1 MNEEERDLEEELKEE
16 KERYERQNQEAYDE
30 VTKGN
35 EELRKKQEKEKKGLL
50 DEGSAFRTT
59 AAIGTEVGL
68 NTLLDLFSFIPP
80 AQVAGGSAI
89 NYLAQRIRGG
99 KFSKGEFIA
108 SGLASLIPGGAQGK
122 ALARTAKGVGKG
134 ALSGAIETTGMTTV
148 DEGRLPTLEEL
159 TIGAGTGGAFGGAFT
174 TAANTKQ
181 IQELAEAIRT
191 GGVRLSDEF
200 MGPFRV
206 ALRGDLIG
214 AVADG
219 TGTSG
224 STQTFQLV
232 TQFPWEYNPTAVS
245 RPKANYGQT
254 IPITNRRVPRGKT
267 GRMITRRL
275 NQFTKVEELDL
286 SNGFTPTK
294 QHANFREYIEDLIEA
309 DKIPAQNI
317 APTLFKAKVY
327 KKTPDLELYED
338 YLSGYFN
345 TYDTLEGATKVT
357 LGPSAKTG
365 KTQYF
370 FPADDIPEVDRIMK
384 IFKLNPEA
392 FRNATAQAGVINN
405 KQFLQEITKYTDL
418 DDFLAQQF
426 KFQGHHLA
434 IIDDSFALVK
444 GLNAKDTITMRN
456 YMKSIDMPLGN
467 DPENIKFI
475 PQQLHQK
482 FMHGKIWRE
491 YGPLWTG
498 TNNRARL
505 KQAELS
511 KLPVEDR
518 FKFADELKEAL
529 EVTNVVADRAINN
542 YIISKGTNVP
552 PTKKQWDDYMG
563 ELITDDLLD
572 LPPVGTANEP
582 GFDRLGGGQDL
593 RPSTEIESDVFGQGQ
608 MQDDL

>member
-1 MNEEERDLEEELKEE
+1 MNEEERDLEAELKEE
-16 KERYERQNQEAYDE
+16 KDRYERQNQEGYDE

-35 EELRKKQEKEKKGLL
+35 EELRRKQEEEKKGLL
-50 DEGSAFRTT
+50 DEGSAFRQT

-68 NTLLDLFSFIPP
+68 NTILDMFSFEPGS
-80 AQVAGGSAI
+80 QVAGGALI
-89 NYLAQRIRGG
+89 NYLAQKIRGG
-99 KFSKGEFIA
+99 KISKGEMTA
-108 SGLASLIPGGAQGK
+108 AGLASLIPGGAQGK
-122 ALARTAKGVGKG
+122 ALVRTAKGIGKG
-134 ALSGAIETTGMTTV
+134 AVSGAIETTGMTTI
-148 DEGRLPTLEEL
+148 DEGRLPTAKEL
-159 TIGAGTGGAFGGAFT
+159 ATGAGIGGAFGGMFT
-174 TAANTKQ
+174 TAASTSQLQDIVERVK
-181 IQELAEAIRT
+181 T
-191 GGVRLSDEF
+191 GTGNLVDTLTPGPVRI
-200 MGPFRV
+200 
-206 ALRGDLIG
+206 AQGDLIG
-214 AVADG
+214 VV
-219 TGTSG
+219 TGG
-224 STQTFQLV
+224 NFGKNQGYQLV
-232 TQFPWEYNPTAVS
+232 TQFPWEYNSAAVS
-245 RPKANYGQT
+245 RPKANYGDT
-254 IPITNRRVPRGKT
+254 ISITNRRVPRGKT
-267 GRMITRRL
+267 GRMTTRKL

-317 APTLFKAKVY
+317 APTLFKAKQY

-357 LGPSAKTG
+357 LGPSTKTG
-365 KTQYF
+365 KIRYF

-392 FRNATAQAGVINN
+392 FRNTTASAGVINN

-426 KFQGHHLA
+426 RFQGHHLA

-467 DPENIKFI
+467 DPKNIKFI
-475 PQQLHQK
+475 PQELHQK

-491 YGPLWTG
+491 YGPVWTG

-505 KQAELS
+505 KQSQLS

-518 FKFADELKEAL
+518 FKFADELKESL
-529 EVTNVVADRAINN
+529 EVTNVVADRAVNN

-552 PTKKQWDDYMG
+552 PTKKQWDNYMG

-572 LPPVGTANEP
+572 LPPTGTTNEP
-582 GFDRLGGGQDL
+582 GFDKLGGGQDL

>member
-1 MNEEERDLEEELKEE
+1 MSEERDLEKELKEE
-16 KERYERQNQEAYDE
+16 KDRYEQQNQEAYDE
-30 VTKGN
+30 VTKDN
-35 EELRKKQEKEKKGLL
+35 EELRRRQEEEKKKGLL
-50 DEGSAFRTT
+50 DEGSAFRQT

-68 NTLLDLFSFIPP
+68 NTILDLFSFVPGT
-80 AQVAGGSAI
+80 QVAGGAAI

-99 KFSKGEFIA
+99 EFSRGEMIA

-122 ALARTAKGVGKG
+122 ALARTAKGIGKG
-134 ALSGAIETTGMTTV
+134 AVSGAIETTGMTTI
-148 DEGRLPTLEEL
+148 DEGRLPTAKEL
-159 TIGAGTGGAFGGAFT
+159 ATGAGIGGAFGGLFT
-174 TAANTKQ
+174 TAASTKQ
-181 IQELAEAIRT
+181 IQELAQRVK
-191 GGVRLSDEF
+191 GGVSNLSDEF
-200 MGPFRV
+200 MAPFNI
-206 ALRGDLIG
+206 AFRGDLIG

-232 TQFPWEYNPTAVS
+232 TQFPWEYNQAAVS

-254 IPITNRRVPRGKT
+254 ISITNRKVPRGRT
-267 GRMITRRL
+267 GRMTTRRL

-294 QHANFREYIEDLIEA
+294 QHNNFREYIEDLIEA

-392 FRNATAQAGVINN
+392 FRNGTAKAGVINN

-467 DPENIKFI
+467 DPDNIKFI
-475 PQQLHQK
+475 PQELHQK

-491 YGPLWTG
+491 FGPIWTG
-498 TNNRARL
+498 TSTLSRKRQL
-505 KQAELS
+505 ELS
-511 KLPVEDR
+511 KLSVEDR

-529 EVTNVVADRAINN
+529 EVTNVVADRAVNN

-572 LPPVGTANEP
+572 LPPTGTANEP
-582 GFDRLGGGQDL
+582 GFDKLGGGQDL
-593 RPSTEIESDVFGQGQ
+593 RPSTEIESDTFGQGQ

>member
-1 MNEEERDLEEELKEE
+1 MNEEERDLEAELKEE
-16 KERYERQNQEAYDE
+16 KDRYERQNQEAYDE

-35 EELRKKQEKEKKGLL
+35 EELRRKQEKEKKGLL
-50 DEGSAFRTT
+50 DEGSAFRQT

-68 NTLLDLFSFIPP
+68 NTILDMFSFVPP
-80 AQVAGGSAI
+80 AQVAGGAFI

-99 KFSKGEFIA
+99 EISKGEMTA
-108 SGLASLIPGGAQGK
+108 AGLASLIPGGAQGK
-122 ALARTAKGVGKG
+122 ALVRTAKGIGKG
-134 ALSGAIETTGMTTV
+134 AVSGAIETTGMTTI
-148 DEGRLPTLEEL
+148 DEGRLPTAKEL
-159 TIGAGTGGAFGGAFT
+159 ATGAGVGGAFGGMFT
-174 TAANTKQ
+174 TAANTSQ
-181 IQELAEAIRT
+181 LQDIAERIKT
-191 GGVRLSDEF
+191 GTGDLVDALTPGPVRI
-200 MGPFRV
+200 
-206 ALRGDLIG
+206 AQGDLIG
-214 AVADG
+214 TV
-219 TGTSG
+219 TGG
-224 STQTFQLV
+224 DFGRQRGYQLV
-232 TQFPWEYNPTAVS
+232 TQFPWEYNSAAVS
-245 RPKANYGQT
+245 RPKANYGDT
-254 IPITNRRVPRGKT
+254 ISITNRRVPRGKT
-267 GRMITRRL
+267 GRMTTRKL

-317 APTLFKAKVY
+317 SPTLFKAKQY
-327 KKTPDLELYED
+327 RKTPDLELYED

-365 KTQYF
+365 KIRYF
-370 FPADDIPEVDRIMK
+370 FPANDIPEVDRIMK

-392 FRNATAQAGVINN
+392 FRNTTASAGVINN

-426 KFQGHHLA
+426 RFQGHHLA

-467 DPENIKFI
+467 DPDNIKFI
-475 PQQLHQK
+475 PQELHQK

-491 YGPLWTG
+491 YGPVWTG

-505 KQAELS
+505 KQSQIS

-518 FKFADELKEAL
+518 FKFADELKESL
-529 EVTNVVADRAINN
+529 EVTNVVADRAVNN

-572 LPPVGTANEP
+572 LPPTGTANEP

>member
-1 MNEEERDLEEELKEE
+1 MSEERDLEKELKEE
-16 KERYERQNQEAYDE
+16 KDRYEQQNQEAYDE

-35 EELRKKQEKEKKGLL
+35 EELRRRQEEEKKKGLL
-50 DEGSAFRTT
+50 DEGSAFRQT

-68 NTLLDLFSFIPP
+68 NTILDLFSFVPGT
-80 AQVAGGSAI
+80 QVAGGAAI

-99 KFSKGEFIA
+99 EFSRGEMIA

-122 ALARTAKGVGKG
+122 ALARTAKGIGKG
-134 ALSGAIETTGMTTV
+134 AVSGAIETTGMTTI
-148 DEGRLPTLEEL
+148 DEGRLPTAKEL
-159 TIGAGTGGAFGGAFT
+159 ATGAGIGGAFGGLFT
-174 TAANTKQ
+174 TAASTKQ
-181 IQELAEAIRT
+181 IQELAQRVK
-191 GGVRLSDEF
+191 GGVSNLSDEF
-200 MGPFRV
+200 MAPFNI
-206 ALRGDLIG
+206 AFRGDLIG

-232 TQFPWEYNPTAVS
+232 TQFPWEYNQAAVS

-254 IPITNRRVPRGKT
+254 ISITNRKVPRGRT
-267 GRMITRRL
+267 GRMTTRRL

-294 QHANFREYIEDLIEA
+294 QHNNFREYIEDLIEA

-392 FRNATAQAGVINN
+392 FRNGTAKAGVINN

-467 DPENIKFI
+467 DPDNIKFI
-475 PQQLHQK
+475 PQELHQK

-491 YGPLWTG
+491 FGPIWTG
-498 TNNRARL
+498 TSTLSRKRQL
-505 KQAELS
+505 ELS
-511 KLPVEDR
+511 KLSVEDR

-529 EVTNVVADRAINN
+529 EVTNVVADRAVNN

-572 LPPVGTANEP
+572 LPPTGTANEP
-582 GFDRLGGGQDL
+582 GFDKLGGGQDL
-593 RPSTEIESDVFGQGQ
+593 RPSTEIESDTFGQGQ